1 VSAILLNDIA
11 GDNNVIKNIAK
22 IDVAS
27 QDGWTRPCTHF
38 WCGLLPWI
46 ASGMGSYSPVALEN
60 VVVDVEA
67 IIVNTLGSLEDD
79 TDADR
84 NFLTNTIDLD
94 VLKNVKAMNVQATI
108 SAIIANT
115 IPDGEHN
122 DFTSRID
129 LDIADGTGNVF
140 GDPPGARHHM

>member
-27 QDGWTRPCTHF
+27 QDGWRNPCTPPNW
-38 WCGLLPWI
+38 WCGLIPN
-46 ASGMGSYSPVALEN
+46 GMGSYSPVALKN

-67 IIVNTLGSLEDD
+67 IIVNTLGSLEED

-84 NFLTNTIDLD
+84 NSLTNTIDLD

-129 LDIADGTGNVF
+129 LDIADGTGRVW
-140 GDPPGARHHM
+140 PW